1 MYKDLI
7 ESLNN
12 KKTDSQKN
20 KKIEVLG
27 KWWSNTLGDR
37 YENYK

>member
-1 MYKDLI
+1 MLPLSFI
-7 ESLNN
+7 IG
-12 KKTDSQKN
+12 KTDSQKN

-27 KWWSNTLGDR
+27 NWRYNTLGDR